1 MTSLEFLNAKKIYLK
16 ESHIILD
23 MKEADVKEALEML
36 ATWADVTRTKIAE
49 LQEALRNITSLV
61 EMRRYESLLNNE
73 LNDIKNIE
81 RLIQLIQSD

>member
-1 MTSLEFLNAKKIYLK
+1 
-16 ESHIILD
+16 
-23 MKEADVKEALEML
+23 MKEADVTEALDML

-81 RLIQLIQSD
+81 RLIQLIRSEQPNP

>member
-1 MTSLEFLNAKKIYLK
+1 
-16 ESHIILD
+16 

-36 ATWADVTRTKIAE
+36 ATWADVTRTKITE

-81 RLIQLIQSD
+81 RLIQLIRSEQPNP

>member
-1 MTSLEFLNAKKIYLK
+1 M
-16 ESHIILD
+16 ILD
-23 MKEADVKEALEML
+23 MKEADVKEALEMV
-36 ATWADVTRTKIAE
+36 AIWADVTRTKIAE

>member
-1 MTSLEFLNAKKIYLK
+1 
-16 ESHIILD
+16 
-23 MKEADVKEALEML
+23 MKEADTKEALEML
-36 ATWADVTRTKIAE
+36 ATWADVTRAKIIE

-81 RLIQLIQSD
+81 RLIQLIQSDK

>member
-1 MTSLEFLNAKKIYLK
+1 MK
-16 ESHIILD
+16 ESDIQ
-23 MKEADVKEALEML
+23 EALEML
-36 ATWADVTRTKIAE
+36 ATWADVTRTKISE

-81 RLIQLIQSD
+81 RLIQLIRSEQPNP

>member
-1 MTSLEFLNAKKIYLK
+1 
-16 ESHIILD
+16 
-23 MKEADVKEALEML
+23 MKEADAKEALEML

-81 RLIQLIQSD
+81 RLIQLIQSDK

>member
-1 MTSLEFLNAKKIYLK
+1 
-16 ESHIILD
+16 
-23 MKEADVKEALEML
+23 MKEADAKEALEML

-61 EMRRYESLLNNE
+61 EMRRYESMLNNE

-81 RLIQLIQSD
+81 RLIQLIRTDQPNP